1 VNRLRALVADD
12 HQAML
17 EKLVRMLSEELEVV
31 AAVRDGAAAVNEAA
45 RLDPD
50 VLVLDI
56 AMPVLSGIAAAGQ
69 LKAHGSTARVVFVT
83 THRDREFVDAAAAHE
98 IIGFVAK
105 DRLFSDLMPAIRSV
119 VAGSSFV
126 SPEDSAVCAR
136 ACAPTGSA
144 CAMSSL
150 LS

>member
-17 EKLVRMLSEELEVV
+17 DKLVLLLSYELDVV
-31 AAVRDGAAAVNEAA
+31 AVVRDGAAAVNEAA

-56 AMPVLSGIAAAGQ
+56 AMPVLSGIAAAGE

-83 THRDREFVDAAAAHE
+83 THRDRAFVESAVAQG

-119 VAGSSFV
+119 VAGESFV
-126 SPEDSAVCAR
+126 SPLDPGVCIRAR
-136 ACAPTGSA
+136 APTGS
-144 CAMSSL
+144 SSV
-150 LS
+150 LSSPRP